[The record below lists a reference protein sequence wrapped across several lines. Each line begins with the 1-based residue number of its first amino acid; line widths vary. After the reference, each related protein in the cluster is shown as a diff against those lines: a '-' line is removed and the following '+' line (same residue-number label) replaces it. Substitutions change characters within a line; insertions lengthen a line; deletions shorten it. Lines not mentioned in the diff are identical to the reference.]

1 MLYSID
7 SDGFANGLGKNRQ
20 TALDI
25 GRYNTLRHCSIVSLT
40 SSWARALVGIALLAM
55 VGEVAFAE
63 PAARRRWYTESP
75 VATSAAGD
83 FSDWEELSVRLAALE
98 ALGNLNGSVVVLDAD
113 TGRALTIVNQKLAL
127 SDGYIPC
134 STIKLPVAV
143 AALSEKVVVP
153 AERVWFPGRWYMTVV
168 EGLAIS
174 NNVIFEALGRKL
186 GFEVLERYARWMGFG
201 EKAGWQL
208 LGEQVAPFP
217 SQEYERGVGLMSSF
231 GYSIRV
237 SPLQMAAF
245 TAALANG
252 GTLNYIQHPRSED
265 EYVNFEPRRKRWLP
279 TGSWLAEVR
288 KGMAESVRRGTGRR
302 ARTPNVKI
310 WGKTG
315 TCSVYEPNSG
325 TRLGWFTSFGE
336 GPDRRRLVVVVMLR
350 GNSTI
355 SGPLAAD
362 VAGRI
367 YGRLAE
373 GVESA
378 SD

>member
-1 MLYSID
+1 MAA
-7 SDGFANGLGKNRQ
+7 F
-20 TALDI
+20 
-25 GRYNTLRHCSIVSLT
+25 T
-40 SSWARALVGIALLAM
+40 SKWARALAGIALLAIA
-55 VGEVAFAE
+55 GEVTFAE

-75 VATSAAGD
+75 VASSAAGD
-83 FSDWEELSVRLAALE
+83 FYDWEELPVRLAALE
-98 ALGNLNGSVVVLDAD
+98 ALGSLNGAVVVLDAE

-134 STIKLPVAV
+134 STIKLPVAM
-143 AALSEKVVVP
+143 AALSERVIDP
-153 AERVWFPGRWYMTVV
+153 AQRVWFPGRWYMTVV

-186 GFEVLERYARWMGFG
+186 GFEVFERYARWVGFG

-208 LGEQVAPFP
+208 LGEQIAPFP
-217 SQEYERGVGLMSSF
+217 TQEHDRGIGLMSTF
-231 GYSIRV
+231 GHGIRV

-245 TAALANG
+245 TGALANG

-279 TGSWLAEVR
+279 TGSWLVEVQQ
-288 KGMAESVRRGTGRR
+288 GMAESVRRGTGRR
-302 ARTPNVKI
+302 ARTPGVEI

-315 TCSVYEPNSG
+315 TCSFYDASSG

-350 GNSTI
+350 GNSTM
-355 SGPLAAD
+355 SGPLAAE
-362 VAGRI
+362 VAGKI

-373 GVESA
+373 GVYSA